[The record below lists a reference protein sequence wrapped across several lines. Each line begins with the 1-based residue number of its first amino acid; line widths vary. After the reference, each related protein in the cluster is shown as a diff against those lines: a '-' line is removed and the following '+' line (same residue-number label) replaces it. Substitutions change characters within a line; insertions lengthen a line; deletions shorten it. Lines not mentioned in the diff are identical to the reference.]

1 MRERFSTIKGSPR
14 YSCLARSSSFT
25 LSFPTPS
32 RGSVGGWRANL
43 SYLSIENIVA
53 SYRDDKPVLTGVGFS
68 VEKGEI
74 VSLIGPSGSG
84 KSTLLRVLV
93 GLTKPKSGRVLL
105 DGVPISY
112 ANKKALREARDR
124 FAIVFQQYN
133 LFQNMTALRNVTVAP
148 IKVKKR
154 NPQEVEKEAI
164 ALLGKVGLGDKLH
177 SYPDE
182 LSGGQ
187 QQRVAIAR
195 ALALKPD
202 ILLLDEVTSALD
214 PELINEVLDTI
225 RILAGEGM
233 TMIIVSHEMAFV
245 KEVSSRVVMMD
256 QGRIVEIGEPR
267 VMMDTP
273 KTER

>member
-1 MRERFSTIKGSPR
+1 
-14 YSCLARSSSFT
+14 L
-25 LSFPTPS
+25 L
-32 RGSVGGWRANL
+32 GSVDGWREDL
-43 SYLSIENIVA
+43 LYLSIENIVA
-53 SYRDDKPVLTGVGFS
+53 SYREDVPVLAGAGFAI
-68 VEKGEI
+68 EKGEI

-93 GLTKPKSGRVLL
+93 GLTKPKSGRVVL

-112 ANKKALREARDR
+112 GNKKSLREARDR

-154 NPQEVEKEAI
+154 DRWEVEKVATV
-164 ALLGKVGLGDKLH
+164 LLEKVGLGDKLH
-177 SYPDE
+177 AYPDE

-225 RILAGEGM
+225 RILAKEGM
-233 TMIIVSHEMAFV
+233 TMLIVSHEMAFV
-245 KEVSSRVVMMD
+245 RELSSRVVFMD
-256 QGRIVEIGEPR
+256 GGKVVEIGRPEDILDNPESTR
-267 VMMDTP
+267 ARDFMA
-273 KTER
+273 KILRH

>member
-1 MRERFSTIKGSPR
+1 LP
-14 YSCLARSSSFT
+14 
-25 LSFPTPS
+25 
-32 RGSVGGWRANL
+32 
-43 SYLSIENIVA
+43 YLSIEDIVA
-53 SYRDDKPVLTGVGFS
+53 SYGDDVPVLAGVGFS
-68 VEKGEI
+68 IEKGEI

-93 GLTKPKSGRVLL
+93 GLTKPKSGRVCL

-112 ANKKALREARDR
+112 TNKKALRQARDR

-154 NPQEVEKEAI
+154 DPRQVEEEAI
-164 ALLGKVGLGDKLH
+164 ALLEKVGLGDKLH
-177 SYPDE
+177 AYPDE

-225 RILAGEGM
+225 RILAKEGM
-233 TMIIVSHEMAFV
+233 TMLIISHEMAFV
-245 KEVSSRVVMMD
+245 KEVSSKVVFMD
-256 QGRIVEIGEPR
+256 EGKVVEIGKPKEIL
-267 VMMDTP
+267 DNP
-273 KTER
+273 KTARARDFMAKILRH